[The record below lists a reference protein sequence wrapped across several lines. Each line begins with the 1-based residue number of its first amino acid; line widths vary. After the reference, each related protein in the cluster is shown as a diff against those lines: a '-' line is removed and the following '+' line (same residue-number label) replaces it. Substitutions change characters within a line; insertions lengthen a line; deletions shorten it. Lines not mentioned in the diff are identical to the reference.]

1 MWYPIL
7 QSWSDYII
15 IRNGI
20 NVMFTVKQ
28 TTMKELTVILVVL
41 NLKFMMNTVIYIV
54 CGFISEFIS
63 VITDNRYEL
72 NAAR

>member
-1 MWYPIL
+1 M
-7 QSWSDYII
+7 
-15 IRNGI
+15 
-20 NVMFTVKQ
+20 MFTVKQ

-41 NLKFMMNTVIYIV
+41 NLKFTLEQMMNTVIYIV

-72 NAAR
+72 NAAK